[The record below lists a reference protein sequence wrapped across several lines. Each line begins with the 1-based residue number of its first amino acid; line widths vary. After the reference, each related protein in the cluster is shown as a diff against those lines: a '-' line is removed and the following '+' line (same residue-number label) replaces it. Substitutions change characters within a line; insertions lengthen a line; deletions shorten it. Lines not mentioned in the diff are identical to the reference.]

1 MEDMINR
8 VIEVDEMERQLT
20 ATADDQRRR
29 AEADV
34 EKKRI
39 EIRGEYLEHAQRRIE
54 LAREMEQKNA
64 DETLAEQVARHKAQ
78 LEQLEKYYA
87 ENKGGW
93 VDTIV
98 SRVIADEK

>member
-8 VIEVDEMERQLT
+8 VIEVDEMEQQLT
-20 ATADDQRRR
+20 ASADSSRRQ

-34 EKKRI
+34 EKKRT
-39 EIRGEYLEHAQRRIE
+39 EIRDEYLQHAKQRIE
-54 LAREMEQKNA
+54 LARAMEQKNA
-64 DETLAEQVARHKAQ
+64 DETLAEQVAQHKAQ
-78 LEQLEKYYA
+78 LEQLEKFYA
-87 ENKGGW
+87 EHKGGW